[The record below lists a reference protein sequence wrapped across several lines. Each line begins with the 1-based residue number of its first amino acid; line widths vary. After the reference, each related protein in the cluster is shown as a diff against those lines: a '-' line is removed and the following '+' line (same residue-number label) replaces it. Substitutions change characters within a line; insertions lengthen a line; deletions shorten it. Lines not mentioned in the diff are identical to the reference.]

1 MSTEHNYSVGSAQY
15 EWLIKDLAA
24 VNRSRTPWLIFGA
37 CACGIVASIVAL
49 TLAPQGGHRPMYIS
63 TVDDGVP
70 GGDQVVA
77 DQLRDDLETALFK
90 YQVDLAVRSLGCLP
104 SI

>member
-37 CACGIVASIVAL
+37 LVRLACFVAL
-49 TLAPQGGHRPMYIS
+49 TLAIQGVIGQCIS
-63 TVDDGVP
+63 ARLTTD
-70 GGDQVVA
+70 
-77 DQLRDDLETALFK
+77 
-90 YQVDLAVRSLGCLP
+90 CLLVTR
-104 SI
+104 

>member
-1 MSTEHNYSVGSAQY
+1 
-15 EWLIKDLAA
+15 
-24 VNRSRTPWLIFGA
+24 
-37 CACGIVASIVAL
+37 
-49 TLAPQGGHRPMYIS
+49 MYIS

-90 YQVDLAVRSLGCLP
+90 YQVDLAVRSLR
-104 SI
+104 